1 MERMVQE
8 INNRHTSRR
17 RWQKVWSLMAALA
30 TALTT
35 YVLILPGVTMSRQ
48 LVCGRTDH
56 THTEFCYEVGP
67 SDVNADVE
75 TQEDWEK
82 TLSKVTLVGRREEDI
97 PAVAMTQLGYR
108 ESSRNFVSGEGWL
121 LNGYTRYGAWYGNPY
136 GDWDAM
142 FASFVL
148 HYAGVDDFGR
158 AGDANTWAQKIAQEL
173 PQRYRIAEGY
183 APGKGDLVFFDQDLD
198 GEIDRVGLLMEAT
211 EDTWRVMEGNAED
224 SVSLVNYA
232 PGDNRVEAF
241 GLTTVPEET
250 GHTIT
255 YAANNGTE
263 ETAPQQGSGEVTA
276 SENGFS
282 APKGMTFSSWN
293 TAPDGSGIGYAEG
306 SRLVLTE
313 DMTLYAQWTEAVP
326 TANEPTAAA
335 ATGEIV
341 LKKQIE
347 WTGKNADDYSYRLH
361 LTLDGSS
368 LSAGS
373 VTTVTP
379 TEKRHIGI
387 LLDVTETMTATSE
400 WGSNGENKFDAVRNL
415 LQGNDGF
422 LNSIL
427 DGSTYVSIIVVG
439 GQSGYGT
446 YEGLSKQIAAG
457 DKPGDFSNINNDLHL
472 AQGISYV
479 TGLMAAEKYLGNN
492 IDSLVYIVGNNPDTH
507 IKYSD
512 GTLERGTSGNN
523 AANADYN
530 DYVTFMGNHPQLS
543 MYMVGVA
550 PVNRGSATAEK
561 MGKFSQDRGTGG
573 GYFEA
578 SNKDALK
585 DQLTQIAQQIVVPP
599 DKVKDITITDTLSS
613 NVKLPQNP
621 DKTYNYNLT
630 AELKM
635 LDSNGGV
642 TSTTDIS
649 SKVTVD
655 TTGKI
660 TCTGLGEISGPF
672 KIEIVFDI
680 QTADNVYRPY
690 TDTGDANTDWET
702 NATSSG
708 QKGFFSNGD
717 ATATYTLNSDPE
729 TTQSFPKPVVQAPQK
744 ATITL
749 TKAWVNAAEAD
760 KKAVTVELHR
770 GSATGELVG
779 TVTLGPDN
787 WTASCNVKILTVEGA
802 SNQIFVVERA
812 VDGFTPSYSAESV
825 SVTANGTYPIT
836 ITNTKTVVNK
846 TATLTVNKKWNG
858 VTGTQEAKIHV
869 CTLNGTTYQE
879 IEGSPFTVTNGTNDT
894 KTFTYTWTEGTAPV
908 LYTYE
913 ESSKDFYPVISGD
926 GTAKTITVDDKQLS
940 AMELP
945 LAADGNYTVT
955 LTNMASVAMPETGG
969 PGTHGFVCGG
979 FVLILG
985 AVLLM
990 QIRKK
995 QNRKE
1000 GNPVNL

>member
-8 INNRHTSRR
+8 INNRHIRRR
-17 RWQKVWSLMAALA
+17 RWHKVWSLMAALT
-30 TALTT
+30 TAITT

-67 SDVNADVE
+67 ADANADVE
-75 TQEDWEK
+75 AQEDWEK
-82 TLSKVTLVGRREEDI
+82 TLSKVSLLGRREEDV

-108 ESSRNFVSGEGWL
+108 ESSRNFVSGEAWG

-183 APGKGDLVFFDQDLD
+183 TPEKGDLVFFDQDLN
-198 GEIDRVGLLMEAT
+198 GEIDRVGIMMEAS
-211 EDTWRVMEGNAED
+211 EDTWRVMEGNAD
-224 SVSLVNYA
+224 DAVSLVNYA

-241 GLTTVPEET
+241 ALTTVPEET
-250 GHTIT
+250 SHTIT

-263 ETAPQQGSGEVTA
+263 ETAPQQGIGEVVA

-306 SRLVLTE
+306 ARLVLT
-313 DMTLYAQWTEAVP
+313 DDVTLYAQWTEAVSNV
-326 TANEPTAAA
+326 NETTGTAA
-335 ATGEIV
+335 GIS

-387 LLDVTETMTATSE
+387 LLDVTETMTATSD

-415 LQGNDGF
+415 LEGNDGF
-422 LNSIL
+422 LSSIL
-427 DGSTYVSIIVVG
+427 DGNTYVSIIVVG

-446 YEGLSKQIAAG
+446 YETLSKQIASG
-457 DKPGDFSNINNDLHL
+457 DKLGDFSNINNNLHL

-479 TGLMAAEKYLGNN
+479 TGLKAAEKYLGND

-512 GTLERGTSGNN
+512 GTLERGTSGTN
-523 AANADYN
+523 AANADYK

-550 PVNRGSATAEK
+550 PVNRGSETAQK
-561 MGKFSQDRGTGG
+561 MGDFSKKRGTGG

-578 SNKDALK
+578 NNKDELK
-585 DQLTQIAQQIVVPP
+585 QQLTQISQQIVVPA
-599 DKVKDITITDTLSS
+599 DKVKGITITDPLST
-613 NVKLPQNP
+613 NVKLP
-621 DKTYNYNLT
+621 DNYKLT

-655 TTGKI
+655 TKSGKI
-660 TCTGLGEISGPF
+660 TCTYPDEIKGPF
-672 KIEIVFDI
+672 RIEIAFDI
-680 QTADNVYRPY
+680 QTKDGVYQPY
-690 TDTGDANTDWET
+690 TDTGDANTDWGSNT
-702 NATSSG
+702 TSSG
-708 QKGFFSNGD
+708 KNGFFSNGD
-717 ATATYTLNSDPE
+717 AKATYTLNDVTSTDQP
-729 TTQSFPKPVVQAPQK
+729 FPKPVVQAPQK
-744 ATITL
+744 ATIKL
-749 TKAWVNAAEAD
+749 TKVWKDTADAE
-760 KKAVTVELHR
+760 KVPVTIELHR

-779 TVTLGPDN
+779 TVTLDKDHN
-787 WTASCNVKILTVEGA
+787 WTADCNVKMLTADGT
-802 SNQIFVVERA
+802 SNKIFVVERQ
-812 VDGFTPSYSAESV
+812 VEGFTTTYSASEV
-825 SVTANGTYPIT
+825 EAKANTVHEFT
-836 ITNTKTVVNK
+836 ITNTKKVSNK
-846 TATLTVNKKWNG
+846 TANLTVEKNWNG
-858 VTGTQEAKIHV
+858 VTGTEAAKIHV
-869 CTLNGTTYQE
+869 CTFNGTAYQE
-879 IEGSPFTVTNGTNDT
+879 IEGSPFSVSNGTPGS
-894 KTFTYTWTEGTAPV
+894 KTFTYTWTGETAPV
-908 LYTYE
+908 LYIYE

-926 GTAKTITVDDKQLS
+926 GTAKTITVVDKPLS
-940 AMELP
+940 AMELT
-945 LAADGNYTVT
+945 LADKENYTVT
-955 LTNMASVAMPETGG
+955 LTNMASVQMPETGG
-969 PGTHGFVCGG
+969 PGTQWYVFSGLA
-979 FVLILG
+979 LILS
-985 AVLLM
+985 AALLM
-990 QIRKK
+990 QIREKK
-995 QNRKE
+995 PKE
-1000 GNPVNL
+1000 GQ